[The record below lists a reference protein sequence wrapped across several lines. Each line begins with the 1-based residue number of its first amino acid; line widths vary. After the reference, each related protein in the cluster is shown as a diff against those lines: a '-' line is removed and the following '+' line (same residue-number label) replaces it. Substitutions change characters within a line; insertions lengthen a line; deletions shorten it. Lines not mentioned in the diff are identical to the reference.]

1 MYKNGNAENVK
12 IYENYFIKIW
22 KFENMKIQK
31 WKIIICGCWP
41 PSGPPAAKN
50 QVFLIFMWMLA
61 PSKASGGKKS
71 SIFFDFYIAFKRF
84 LTCGND
90 RSRQIIAKSGFKS
103 EKLALCVE
111 LWPKHS
117 QKRNLVPMLYI
128 ELFSNPYLSFFWAF
142 SVGTTYLKNKD

>member
-1 MYKNGNAENVK
+1 MK
-12 IYENYFIKIW
+12 IYK
-22 KFENMKIQK
+22 
-31 WKIIICGCWP
+31 ICGCWP

-50 QVFLIFMWMLA
+50 QVFLIIVWMLA

-71 SIFFDFYIAFKRF
+71 SFFFDFYIAFKRF

-103 EKLALCVE
+103 ENLAFCVE

-128 ELFSNPYLSFFWAF
+128 KLFSNPYLSFFRAF
-142 SVGTTYLKNKD
+142 SLGTTYLKNKDSRLAGWGADRLTGRLAGGVATQTVL

>member
-1 MYKNGNAENVK
+1 MNKKG
-12 IYENYFIKIW
+12 
-22 KFENMKIQK
+22 
-31 WKIIICGCWP
+31 GCWP

-50 QVFLIFMWMLA
+50 QVFLILMWMLP

-71 SIFFDFYIAFKRF
+71 SIFFDFYIAFERF
-84 LTCGND
+84 LTCGDD

-117 QKRNLVPMLYI
+117 QKRNLVPMFRYSGTPRGNGDCVQVHNGRYVAI
-128 ELFSNPYLSFFWAF
+128 CINMKRSKFSN
-142 SVGTTYLKNKD
+142 